1 MHRGLL
7 LFEASFCIFGG
18 LASGVTLVADGR
30 QTANTVES
38 AAWGRTWALTLD
50 IVKGQKP
57 VKFVGEPPAPA
68 KVQGYAR

>member
-7 LFEASFCIFGG
+7 LFETSFCIFGG
-18 LASGVTLVADGR
+18 LASGVTFVVDGR
-30 QTANTVES
+30 QTAKTVES
-38 AAWGRTWALTLD
+38 AACRRTWAITLD

-68 KVQGYAR
+68 KVQRCAR